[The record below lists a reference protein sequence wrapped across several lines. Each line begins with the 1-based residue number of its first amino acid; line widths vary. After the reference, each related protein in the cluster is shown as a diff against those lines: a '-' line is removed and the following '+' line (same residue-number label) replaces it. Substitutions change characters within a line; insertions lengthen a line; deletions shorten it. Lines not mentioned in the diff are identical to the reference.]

1 MSSSGFKIEMTKG
14 EIFNMLHQTMMDV
27 AMTLASSPITRGR

>member
-1 MSSSGFKIEMTKG
+1 MTKG